1 MVRNPRAWILK
12 WNEGEADQPCVRE
25 SDGSTWALRWH
36 RRRHRRGTDPTRS
49 RSDRA
54 ATLVEGALV
63 APLFLLIIFG
73 VFEFGLLFRSYLTLS
88 SGVRAAA
95 RAASTA
101 GSDANADFLILQS
114 ITNNTRALKTSQIQ
128 VIVIFKATS
137 TTTPV
142 PTACLTASVS
152 TGSTPCNRYV
162 STDLARP
169 IAQFGCLTGGPDT
182 AWCPTAR
189 KDRLSDPPDYI
200 GVYMK
205 VQHKYATGVFGGTK
219 TLTDTVIMRVEPA
232 RL

>member
-1 MVRNPRAWILK
+1 M
-12 WNEGEADQPCVRE
+12 
-25 SDGSTWALRWH
+25 
-36 RRRHRRGTDPTRS
+36 
-49 RSDRA
+49 
-54 ATLVEGALV
+54 EGALV